1 MLESEKTD
9 VTRCN
14 RSIVPR
20 RHSLRRWATGRPQYP
35 FAAMIVGDF
44 FVIDSEEGAVKAR
57 NALATFYRKTTGRK
71 FNVLKTDNFWTC
83 TRIK

>member
-1 MLESEKTD
+1 MAEKAKTD
-9 VTRCN
+9 VTCCN
-14 RSIVPR
+14 RQIAPR

-44 FVIDSEEGAVKAR
+44 FVIDTEDGAVKAR
-57 NALATFYRKTTGRK
+57 NALATFCRKATGRK
-71 FNVLKTDNFWTC
+71 FSVLKTDNFWTC